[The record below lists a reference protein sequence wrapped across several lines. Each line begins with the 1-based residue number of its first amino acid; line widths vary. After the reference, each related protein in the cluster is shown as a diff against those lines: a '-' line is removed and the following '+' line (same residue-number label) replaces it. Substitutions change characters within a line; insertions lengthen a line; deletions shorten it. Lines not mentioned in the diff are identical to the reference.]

1 MLTLVEM
8 SLREEI
14 LDVSKRILI
23 KNGFSKISM
32 RKIAK
37 EADVTATSIYLHFK
51 NKDDLLLAL
60 IEDSVEHLN
69 AELMEAL
76 DPGKNVIR
84 QLEDLARAY
93 LHYALEHP
101 QAYEIIYMVRP
112 EEMPKYPR
120 EKFQQIRSIYE
131 FLAGIIQKGVEQQLF
146 AVDDPLISAYTL
158 WAQMHGIASVILNK
172 RLDTRIPV
180 EKFVEQAIDHIIQG
194 FIIHKT
200 PV

>member
-1 MLTLVEM
+1 M
-8 SLREEI
+8 SLRKEI
-14 LDVSKRILI
+14 LDVSKGLLF
-23 KNGFSKISM
+23 KSGFSKISM

-37 EADVTATSIYLHFK
+37 EVGVSATSIYLHFK

-69 AELMEAL
+69 MELKEAL
-76 DPGKNVIR
+76 DPGKDVIR

-112 EEMPKYPR
+112 EEMPKYPK
-120 EKFQQIRSIYE
+120 EKFQEIRSSYE
-131 FLAGIIQKGVEQQLF
+131 LLAGIIRKGKDEHLF
-146 AVDDPLISAYTL
+146 EVDDPLISAYTL

-180 EKFVEQAIDHIIQG
+180 DRFIEQAIDHIIQG

-200 PV
+200 PA